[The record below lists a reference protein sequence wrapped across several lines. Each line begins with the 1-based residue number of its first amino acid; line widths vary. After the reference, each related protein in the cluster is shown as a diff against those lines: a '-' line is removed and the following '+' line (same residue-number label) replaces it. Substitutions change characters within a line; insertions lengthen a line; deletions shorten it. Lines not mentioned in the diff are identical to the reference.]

1 MVEQRPPKPKVGGS
15 IPLMD
20 AFFRLVIPELL
31 ALNITKNFRSTKIQF
46 NLQIYKLIYY
56 QDQKSF

>member
-20 AFFRLVIPELL
+20 AFYI
-31 ALNITKNFRSTKIQF
+31 
-46 NLQIYKLIYY
+46 IYFA
-56 QDQKSF
+56 SNH